1 MKKTVYKYRLKGHES
16 FALREGWI
24 TKGLAAVK
32 ANPMVFSENS
42 GADELGVGSNMAKSI
57 RFWLTT
63 ANLIDEG
70 KKNGTKL
77 TKVAEMI
84 YEYDL
89 CIGDTFTLGL
99 IHYLL
104 VQNHDKLTSW
114 NVFFNQVDVDDFTKE
129 ELTEILNRLICEEGN
144 LSEISARSLS
154 DDVSCMLQ
162 MYTRQVQADYDP
174 EEKKI
179 SPFAGLA
186 LMKKEGDKFRKN
198 QPDRE
203 CIDKYLIFYI
213 LTDIFNNE
221 QTESISIDELM
232 KMPNGPAK
240 IFNLK
245 RFRLVEYLDQLAA
258 QQYIIVNHTAGLDMV
273 YKNSEMSKEDVVK
286 TYYDVGVKSI

>member
-1 MKKTVYKYRLKGHES
+1 MSKTVYKYRLKGHES

-32 ANPMVFSENS
+32 VNPLVFSENS

-57 RFWLTT
+57 RFWLTA

-70 KKNGTKL
+70 KKSGTKL
-77 TKVAEMI
+77 SEVAEVI
-84 YEYDL
+84 YEHDM

-104 VQNHDKLTSW
+104 VKNHDKLTTW
-114 NVFFNQVDVDDFTKE
+114 NVFFNKVDMDDFTKE
-129 ELTEILNRLICEEGN
+129 ELAEILNRLICKEGN
-144 LSEISARSLS
+144 LSEISERSLT
-154 DDVSCMLQ
+154 DDVSCLLQ

-179 SPFAGLA
+179 SPFAKLN
-186 LMKKEGDKFRKN
+186 LLKKEGSKFRKN

-203 CIDKYLIFYI
+203 SIDKYLILFI
-213 LTDIFNNE
+213 LANVFMEE
-221 QTESISIDELM
+221 QTDSISIDELM

-258 QQYIIVNHTAGLDMV
+258 EQYIIVNHTAGLDMV
-273 YKNSEMSKEDVVK
+273 YKNSDISIEKIVAK
-286 TYYDVGVKSI
+286 YYATRG